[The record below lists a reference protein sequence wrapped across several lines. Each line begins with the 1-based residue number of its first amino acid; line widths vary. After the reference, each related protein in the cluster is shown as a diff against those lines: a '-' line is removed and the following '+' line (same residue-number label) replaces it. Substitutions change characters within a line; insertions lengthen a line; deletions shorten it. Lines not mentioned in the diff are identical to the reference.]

1 MQNPLPIVLTGD
13 AGYVA
18 RYQPTGECILPETIA
33 ADLTLTA
40 DCSPYLATG
49 TSTVLPDVTL
59 TVEPGVEIW
68 FPTDA
73 QLRVQGSLVAE
84 GTAEAPVAFRL
95 NPAYDAPWGN
105 IQFDDA
111 TAPSLI
117 RHAVV
122 EQASDGTHPI
132 HDRAAVVAWFS
143 DVTLDHVELLT
154 NHSNPVYA
162 EHSQI
167 ALMNCTLHSDITG
180 DLINVRHG
188 SGLIDGCTFIGNDQP
203 DTDAIDY
210 DVVDNGV
217 VRNSTIHSFYGFN
230 SDGIDL
236 GEGSFNTLIESCLIH
251 HCTDKGISIGQ
262 ASTAIIQDMTIGH
275 CALGVA
281 MKDQGAAEIDHT
293 TFYANQ
299 YGVSVYEKNPGMGGG
314 DAVVTNTIFSNSSH
328 SPVFVDSLS
337 SALVVDAVYDSDTL
351 AYDEV
356 LEANPL
362 FVDPDGYDFTLQAGS
377 PAEGYGASTLWS
389 DVQHDLAI
397 VEFGYTGIVD
407 PNREWLV
414 LRNDGDAPIDLLG
427 YSLSDAVT
435 WTQSFP
441 LVLGPGEQAW
451 VVRDA
456 SFFSNVPDAVLEWES
471 GQLANEGERILL
483 HNPAGMVVDF
493 VQYEP
498 VAPWPVPLA
507 EQEALVRVSAGLDNH
522 FASSWQLEALIQT
535 PEVMNAPGE
544 LRVYPNPANA
554 LVQLAG
560 LESVNGEVNA
570 ELWSIAGQLIA
581 SQTWPAQE
589 ACTWDV
595 SGVAQG
601 VYVIRS
607 GEQRATLIIQ

>member
-1 MQNPLPIVLTGD
+1 M
-13 AGYVA
+13 
-18 RYQPTGECILPETIA
+18 
-33 ADLTLTA
+33 
-40 DCSPYLATG
+40 
-49 TSTVLPDVTL
+49 
-59 TVEPGVEIW
+59 VE
-68 FPTDA
+68 
-73 QLRVQGSLVAE
+73 
-84 GTAEAPVAFRL
+84 
-95 NPAYDAPWGN
+95 N
-105 IQFDDA
+105 
-111 TAPSLI
+111 
-117 RHAVV
+117 
-122 EQASDGTHPI
+122 ASDGDHPV

-143 DVTLDHVELLT
+143 DVALDYMELLT

-167 ALMNCTLHSDITG
+167 ALTNSTLHSDITG

-210 DVVDNGV
+210 DVVDDGV
-217 VRNSTIHSFYGFN
+217 VRNSVINSFYGFN

-262 ASTAIIQDMTIGH
+262 ASTAVIQDMTIGH

-281 MKDQGAAEIDHT
+281 VKDQGGAEIDHT

-314 DAVVTNTIFSNSSH
+314 DAVVTNSIFSNTSH

-337 SALVVDAVYDSDTL
+337 TALVAYALYDSDTL
-351 AYDEV
+351 AYESV

-362 FVDPDGYDFTLQAGS
+362 FVDPDGYDFTLQEGS
-377 PAEGYGASTLWS
+377 PAAGGALGGTDYGASTLWS
-389 DVQHDLAI
+389 DEPRDLAI
-397 VEFGYTGIVD
+397 VEFGYAGIAD
-407 PNREWLV
+407 PNREWLL
-414 LRNDGDAPIDLLG
+414 LRNDSDAPIDMLG

-456 SFFSNVPDAVLEWES
+456 SFFSNVPDAVVQWQS

-483 HNPAGMVVDF
+483 HNSAGMVVDF

-498 VAPWPVPLA
+498 AAPWPIPVA

-522 FASSWQLEALIQT
+522 FASSWQLETLIET
-535 PEVMNAPGE
+535 PEVVALGQA
-544 LRVYPNPANA
+544 LRIFPNPANTM
-554 LVQLAG
+554 VQLDG
-560 LESVNGEVNA
+560 LEVVKGAVNA
-570 ELWSIAGQLIA
+570 ELWSVSGQLVG
-581 SQTWPAQE
+581 SRTWSVHEP
-589 ACTWDV
+589 CTWDV
-595 SGVAQG
+595 SGVAPG
-601 VYVIRS
+601 MYIIRS
-607 GEQRATLIIQ
+607 GEQRAGLVIQ